1 MRYSNKIIILLIT
14 LIAAV
19 FMLSLTPTPVKAFS
33 GSGSGTAEDP
43 YVITT
48 VDQLQEMKDNLTACY
63 ILGNDIDA
71 SATSG
76 WNGGAGF
83 VPIGDATESF
93 TGSFDGKGYKISNL
107 YINRPSTNFIG
118 LFGIIQTRGIV
129 ENVGLEDENVT
140 GCQYVGS
147 LAGVNSGTILNSY
160 TTGAVSGH
168 YDVGGLVGLNN
179 SGTVSNCYSTS
190 TASGGNCAG
199 GLVGCNNYGT
209 LSNSYSTGSVSG
221 SGNVGG
227 LVGENT
233 GTVSNSFWD
242 KQTSGKSTSAGG
254 TGKTTE
260 EMKNVRTYTDLDWS
274 EGLEAPVWDFVGNPY
289 DDTANED
296 IWNIHLVVNNGYP
309 VLEALTVNQLP
320 TVSTDWTDLGM
331 NLTDHTPAISWTKG
345 TDADGDTVTT
355 YVYVGTT
362 STPTTVETSATEA
375 SCDLGNTVPLSDGV
389 TYYYRLRSWDGY
401 EWSDY
406 TTADQFR
413 MNSKPSNPTSWTNLG
428 MNLTD
433 HTPTVIWSGQSDAES
448 DAVTVYV
455 YVGTTSTPTT
465 EEGNSVEGTLDLGS
479 IVTLNDGVTYY
490 YRLRAYDGYEWND
503 SYTTSDEFRM
513 NTPPT
518 TPTNPTNLSLRETDH
533 TPDVSWTASTDAESD
548 TITYYVETSDD
559 GITYHLDWSGTGTSC
574 TLDYYVFLDG
584 EDYWWRVL
592 SSDSYENSNYTTPDK
607 FQFNQLPTASGL
619 KTEGQ
624 TNPTTLETLIPT
636 FSWVFEDADEDSQS
650 NFQIQVGTSEN
661 DNSKWDYTSPTTTD
675 NSIVYAGASLS
686 RGVTYYVRMRV
697 FDGYEW
703 SDWTNGTF
711 LSPVTGGGL
720 PSVAFQP
727 PTPPPEGFSILINKG
742 AEFTSEREVTLKLNG
757 GPDTKKMAI
766 SERPDFLVAVQETY
780 VSTKTWILSEGDGL
794 KTVYAK
800 FYTEQGQSSPVVS
813 DSIILK
819 TVVEK
824 PIEEMTKEEISI
836 KIIEIL
842 KKLIQLYTEL
852 IQILKG

>member
-242 KQTSGKSTSAGG
+242 KQTSGQATSDGG
-254 TGKTTE
+254 IGKTTA
-260 EMKNVRTYTDLDWS
+260 EMKTQSTFTNV
-274 EGLEAPVWDFVGNPY
+274 GWDFVN
-289 DDTANED
+289 
-296 IWNIHLVVNNGYP
+296 IWNIASNINSGYP
-309 VLEALTVNQLP
+309 FLALP
-320 TVSTDWTDLGM
+320 
-331 NLTDHTPAISWTKG
+331 
-345 TDADGDTVTT
+345 
-355 YVYVGTT
+355 
-362 STPTTVETSATEA
+362 
-375 SCDLGNTVPLSDGV
+375 
-389 TYYYRLRSWDGY
+389 
-401 EWSDY
+401 
-406 TTADQFR
+406 
-413 MNSKPSNPTSWTNLG
+413 
-428 MNLTD
+428 
-433 HTPTVIWSGQSDAES
+433 
-448 DAVTVYV
+448 
-455 YVGTTSTPTT
+455 
-465 EEGNSVEGTLDLGS
+465 
-479 IVTLNDGVTYY
+479 
-490 YRLRAYDGYEWND
+490 
-503 SYTTSDEFRM
+503 
-513 NTPPT
+513 PPT
-518 TPTNPTNLSLRETDH
+518 T
-533 TPDVSWTASTDAESD
+533 
-548 TITYYVETSDD
+548 I
-559 GITYHLDWSGTGTSC
+559 
-574 TLDYYVFLDG
+574 
-584 EDYWWRVL
+584 
-592 SSDSYENSNYTTPDK
+592 TTP
-607 FQFNQLPTASGL
+607 A
-619 KTEGQ
+619 
-624 TNPTTLETLIPT
+624 
-636 FSWVFEDADEDSQS
+636 
-650 NFQIQVGTSEN
+650 
-661 DNSKWDYTSPTTTD
+661 
-675 NSIVYAGASLS
+675 
-686 RGVTYYVRMRV
+686 
-697 FDGYEW
+697 
-703 SDWTNGTF
+703 
-711 LSPVTGGGL
+711 
-720 PSVAFQP
+720 
-727 PTPPPEGFSILINKG
+727 PPPETPYAIYVGVILIVIVIVGLVTYLLIRRRRRG
-742 AEFTSEREVTLKLNG
+742 AGTIR
-757 GPDTKKMAI
+757 
-766 SERPDFLVAVQETY
+766 R
-780 VSTKTWILSEGDGL
+780 
-794 KTVYAK
+794 
-800 FYTEQGQSSPVVS
+800 
-813 DSIILK
+813 
-819 TVVEK
+819 
-824 PIEEMTKEEISI
+824 
-836 KIIEIL
+836 
-842 KKLIQLYTEL
+842 
-852 IQILKG
+852 